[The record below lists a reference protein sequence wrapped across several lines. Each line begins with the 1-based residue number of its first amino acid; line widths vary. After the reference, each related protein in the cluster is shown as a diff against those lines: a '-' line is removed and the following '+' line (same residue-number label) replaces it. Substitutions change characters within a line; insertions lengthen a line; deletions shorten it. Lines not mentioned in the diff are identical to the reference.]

1 MSFSSKKQSVLLHV
15 VSILIS
21 VCIAT
26 AMWYMVSVRDRIEMQ
41 IDVNMDYIGIP
52 KNLIVT
58 DGLIKKITVRIR
70 GPEALLRNVNSP
82 HLSHQIN
89 LSHIKKGVSIVPLT
103 AEKLSGYY
111 RAFDV
116 LDVQPPRIVV
126 KADLIVERMVPVQP
140 QLKSSLR
147 KGAVTVSD
155 VSVTPSS
162 VTVRGPESVVADITS
177 LRLPIDIDARASGSA
192 VEQTLPLDSPS
203 LVTLTPN
210 NVRVNYTVTSKRV
223 SVDHRY
229 TVEVSSDTPDDFVV
243 TPERVTLAVEVPENL
258 ANNKGYLNGLRLSV
272 IPPVDLNEGDSVE
285 LPVHYRTP
293 DGMVVLKP
301 LLETVR
307 VSLRSSSR
315 TEAPKGAHP

>member
-1 MSFSSKKQSVLLHV
+1 MSFSSKKQSILLHV
-15 VSILIS
+15 ISILIS

-41 IDVNMDYIGIP
+41 CDVNMDYIGIP

-58 DGLIKKITVRIR
+58 DGLIKKITVRVR

-82 HLSHQIN
+82 HLSHQID

-126 KADLIVERMVPVQP
+126 KADLIVERVIPVQP
-140 QLKSSLR
+140 QIKSSLR

-155 VSVTPSS
+155 VTVTPSS
-162 VTVRGPESVVADITS
+162 VTVRGPESVVSDITS
-177 LRLPIDIDARASGSA
+177 LRLPIDIDARTSGSA

-203 LVTLTPN
+203 LVTLSPK
-210 NVRVNYTVTSKRV
+210 NVRVNYTITSKRV
-223 SVDHRY
+223 SIDHQYR
-229 TVEVSSDTPDDFVV
+229 VEVSSDTPNRFTI
-243 TPERVTLAVEVPENL
+243 TPEIVTLAVEVPENL
-258 ANNKGYLNGLRLSV
+258 AGNRRYLDGLKLSV
-272 IPPVDLNEGDSVE
+272 IPPVDLKEGECVD

-293 DGMVVLKP
+293 DGMVILEP
-301 LLETVR
+301 MLETVK
-307 VSLRSSSR
+307 VSLRVDPNTS
-315 TEAPKGAHP
+315 AHD